1 MRQQALEDVDVL
13 DVGQI
18 YNGPYCSLLLSYL
31 GANVVKVEPPF
42 GEPLRTRVDEGEPEE
57 LIMLNSCKEGIT
69 LNLKTDR
76 GKELFKE
83 LAAKADVVVE
93 NFSVGTM
100 EKLGL
105 GYDVLSDLNPKLVY
119 AHGSGFGESGPKS
132 EELAMDL
139 IVQAVGGIADVTGFP
154 DGDPV
159 KTGVAAAAFAGGTH
173 LAAGPLAALYHR
185 ERTGEGQYVEVSL
198 HDAIFPTL
206 ISQLAVRYRNP
217 DIPSRTGNRHG
228 GLAKSPYNIYEAS
241 DGYVAILC
249 ASDQHWE
256 TLLELIGR
264 EDLRGDPRF
273 ATNTRRVENVDEVDA
288 VIEDWTTDRK
298 KYRIEEMLTSVGLP
312 CGAVRTVDEVINDPH
327 LEYRDMV
334 NEIDHPTY
342 GEIKVPGSPIRL
354 SKSDP
359 PDVDPAP
366 TKGEDNARVLRDR
379 LGLSEETIEALEAD
393 GII

>member
-76 GKELFKE
+76 GKELFKD
-83 LAAKADVVVE
+83 LATKADVVVE

-100 EKLGL
+100 DKLGL
-105 GYDVLSDLNPKLVY
+105 GYDILSELNPELVY

-132 EELAMDL
+132 DERAMDL
-139 IVQAVGGIADVTGFP
+139 IIQAVGGVTGFP

-159 KTGVAAAAFAGGTH
+159 KTGAAVADFAGGTH
-173 LAAGPLAALYHR
+173 LAAGVLAALYHR

-198 HDAIFPTL
+198 HDAIFPSL
-206 ISQLAVRYRNP
+206 VSQLAVQYRNP
-217 DIPSRTGNRHG
+217 EIPSRTGNRHG
-228 GLAKSPYNIYEAS
+228 GLAKSPYNVYEAS

-249 ASDQHWE
+249 ASDRHWHD
-256 TLLELIGR
+256 LLELIGR
-264 EDLRGDPRF
+264 EEFQDDPRF
-273 ATNTRRVENVDEVDA
+273 ETNTKRVENIDDVDA
-288 VIEDWTTDRK
+288 VIEEWTRQHE
-298 KYRIEEMLTSVGLP
+298 KYRIEELLTDAGLP
-312 CGAVRTVDEVINDPH
+312 CGAVREVEEVLEDPH
-327 LEYRDMV
+327 LEARDMV
-334 NEIDHPTY
+334 NRIDHPTY

-354 SKSDP
+354 SRSAQ
-359 PDVDPAP
+359 PDIDPAP
-366 TKGEDNARVLRDR
+366 TKGQDTARVLRER
-379 LGLSEETIEALEAD
+379 LGLSEAEIEALETD
-393 GII
+393 GVI

>member
-31 GANVVKVEPPF
+31 GANVVKIEPPF

-57 LIMLNSCKEGIT
+57 LIMLNSCKDGIT
-69 LNLKTDR
+69 LNLKADR

-105 GYDVLSDLNPKLVY
+105 GYDVLAELNPELIY

-139 IVQAVGGIADVTGFP
+139 IIQAVGGIADVTGFP

-159 KTGVAAAAFAGGTH
+159 KTGAAVADFAGGTH
-173 LAAGPLAALYHR
+173 LAAGILAALYHR

-198 HDAIFPTL
+198 HDAIFPAL
-206 ISQLAVRYRNP
+206 VSQLAVQYRNP
-217 DIPSRTGNRHG
+217 EAPSRTGNRHG
-228 GLAKSPYNIYEAS
+228 GLAKSPYNIYETS

-264 EDLRGDPRF
+264 EDLRDDPQF
-273 ATNTRRVENVDEVDA
+273 ETNTKRVENVDDVDA
-288 VIEDWTTDRK
+288 IIQDWTKDRE
-298 KYRIEEMLTSVGLP
+298 KYRIEEALTSAGLP
-312 CGAVRTVDEVINDPH
+312 CGAVRTVEEVVNDPH
-327 LEYRDMV
+327 LEAREMV

-342 GEIKVPGSPIRL
+342 GKIKVPGSPIRL
-354 SKSDP
+354 SKSDWS
-359 PDVDPAP
+359 DIEPAP
-366 TKGEDNARVLRDR
+366 TKGEDNSRVLRER
-379 LGLSEETIEALEAD
+379 LGLSDAEIEVLEAD
-393 GII
+393 GVI